1 MKFLEFSAF
10 FFLLFN
16 ASQLKG
22 LILLGERSWLSCLI
36 SICSGGCIKFLM
48 GSVVVCKFAWD
59 FYNHTRQWF
68 FTPAFVHLS
77 FSVPCATDFS
87 CSALCFCSYFSVQQ
101 IIDVYFLTFWLKKI
115 WSILNFSYQV
125 ICAQCQRLKR
135 RYCCLM
141 RSLLTWMLSQEW
153 IYSTFLRKSVIK
165 YVTYSVIYHFLN
177 HHSL

>member
-1 MKFLEFSAF
+1 MKFLEFAAF

-68 FTPAFVHLS
+68 FTSAFVHLA
-77 FSVPCATDFS
+77 FSVPCAN
-87 CSALCFCSYFSVQQ
+87 